1 MSFRNVAQETI
12 HPKCPH
18 RRRGAYRCPAVVALD
33 AFDRCTAALV
43 AALLWAP
50 RVRVVAQGV
59 DTLHLFTLR
68 PLDPAWAERLRLARL
83 EAEELGEHELEIGS
97 LTLTMRDRG
106 AGGARYLLESD
117 LWAFKVSP
125 APKPGHPTIQLE
137 VRALALW
144 ANGWR
149 RAANMA
155 LDAAAELCGCGA
167 AGIDALEAQVTRADL
182 CVDFQGWAPRPD
194 ELELFTTR
202 ATRRGAHAGA
212 SWEWLQGE
220 DGRAATRRKR
230 GAVLELA
237 GRLKASTSIVEQ
249 HQLMLEL
256 GDAAGEDSWAAST
269 WRHGR
274 TLTGFSFG
282 KGRIAARL
290 YDKRR
295 EIGVSGKHWMR
306 TVWRRCAAFDGRS
319 GELAAY
325 LEDAEVWRLE
335 FQLRREAVTS
345 LEELVPPEPG
355 SDWESLSLGS
365 WVHFVGR
372 LDSLWRYLSHQWLR
386 HGRRQEDDRQAT
398 SAVWEQL
405 QRAWSAEE
413 PEPVN
418 LHRPAVE
425 AARVVVVPQL
435 AGLLATAAAQVQ
447 VLAEVDDKPAEAL
460 PYWRVLLA
468 AVRAAHDYTRQKED
482 TLEHKSHARARA
494 MEKRGTA
501 LRGSASACRARTAA
515 AARLLSSKVPARW
528 WETRRWKSPAY
539 AANGAGVALAGPT
552 GLVTAVTMND
562 REVGW

>member
-1 MSFRNVAQETI
+1 MTFRRL
-12 HPKCPH
+12 PRCPH
-18 RRRGAYRCPAVVALD
+18 RRRALYRCPALVALD
-33 AFDRCTAALV
+33 SFDRCVGAMA

-59 DTLHLFTLR
+59 DTLHLFTVK
-68 PLDPAWAERLRLARL
+68 PIDPAWAERLRLARL
-83 EAEELGEHELEIGS
+83 EAEQLGEPELTVGS

-125 APKPGHPTIQLE
+125 SPKPGHPTVQLE

-149 RAANMA
+149 RAADMA

-167 AGIDALEAQVTRADL
+167 AGVDALQAQVTRADL
-182 CVDFQGWAPRPD
+182 CVDFQGWAPRAD

-237 GRLKASTSIVEQ
+237 ARLRASTSIVEQ

-256 GDAAGEDSWAAST
+256 GDAAGDDGWAAST

-295 EIGVSGKHWMR
+295 EIGVSAKHWMR
-306 TVWRRCAAFDGRS
+306 SVWRRAGAFDAHS

-365 WVHFVGR
+365 WAHFVGR

-405 QRAWSAEE
+405 QRAWSSEE
-413 PEPVN
+413 PAPVN

-447 VLAEVDDKPAEAL
+447 VLADDEKPAEAL

-468 AVRAAHDYTRQKED
+468 AVRAAHDYTRQKDE
-482 TLEHKSHARARA
+482 TLEHKSHARAQA
-494 MEKRGTA
+494 MERRGTS
-501 LRGSASACRARTAA
+501 LRGTPAACRARTAA
-515 AARLLSSKVPARW
+515 AARLIGSKVPPRW
-528 WETRRWKSPAY
+528 WEARRWKSPSY
-539 AANGAGVALAGPT
+539 AANGAGQSLAGPS
-552 GLVTAVTMND
+552 GLVSAVNMTAH
-562 REVGW
+562 EVGW